1 MRNSFLELLQKLVGR
16 KVRQNGQLFTVKAVE
31 PRNGK
36 TGWFLVTFEEGGC
49 KEITAFHDLDVVEL
63 PIPPMPEERCLVM

>member
-1 MRNSFLELLQKLVGR
+1 MKKSFLELLQKLVGR
-16 KVRQNGQLFTVKAVE
+16 KIRQNGQMLTVKTVE

-49 KEITAFHDLDVVEL
+49 KEITAFHGLDVL
-63 PIPPMPEERCLVM
+63 